1 MNLLRSRTSALIASC
16 AALAMGATPALAHG
30 RWGPPPP
37 PPHHHHG
44 GGGLDAGDVLA
55 GLLVIGGVAA
65 IATAASNNSSRDGD
79 YEDRGGS
86 DVDYP
91 GGPVDDDVDS
101 SVGYSSGAPR
111 GDASHSYSNQS
122 VSSGFGLAVDT
133 CTAEVERSGSNEVDA
148 VGNVSRNNGRVAVEG
163 RLSDGRG
170 FACSVDDAG
179 QVRSVSVDG
188 RGMI

>member
-16 AALAMGATPALAHG
+16 AALAMSASPALAHG
-30 RWGPPPP
+30 GWGPPPP
-37 PPHHHHG
+37 PRHHH

-65 IATAASNNSSRDGD
+65 IATAASNNASRDRD
-79 YEDRGGS
+79 YEDRSGS
-86 DVDYP
+86 DADYP
-91 GGPVDDDVDS
+91 GGPVDDDVES
-101 SVGYSSGAPR
+101 SVGYTSGAPR
-111 GDASHSYSNQS
+111 GDEAHSYSNQS
-122 VSSGFGLAVDT
+122 VATGFGLAVDT

-163 RLSDGRG
+163 RLTDGRG